1 MRAETENDLM
11 PTEAQGGKDEESPN
25 DTRPGKKSLHA
36 ALPTIE
42 VERTSTANMGNTE
55 THRKLVDE
63 PIKVESIDIELENN

>member
-11 PTEAQGGKDEESPN
+11 PTEAQAGKDEESPN
-25 DTRPGKKSLHA
+25 DTRPGKKS